1 MAQGEQ
7 PRVTELLFRYEEDCW
22 AGSSAAGGCENS
34 AMWSP
39 WYDRGE
45 KPSSVGDLLVSR
57 TPRDPAVQS
66 MYDELEAAFREFKR
80 AQRWFPVLRRVR
92 EARDTMR
99 MEALE
104 RSVRGDLEKI
114 VRKMLRADWTHLS
127 SREVI
132 EKMDYLKNAASAFRV
147 LKTRL
152 RKQSVAVFRGVSS
165 RQLDNTFWKLTARE
179 MGVPLGFRQPFF
191 AVRAYVR
198 TVLTNVNSEITGDF
212 ENCIKHFRIRKF
224 ITYCEDV
231 GLFCGKYAFRQ

>member
-7 PRVTELLFRYEEDCW
+7 PGETELQFPYEEDYW
-22 AGSSAAGGCENS
+22 AGGSAAGGCENVTLE
-34 AMWSP
+34 P
-39 WYDRGE
+39 WYNVDVE
-45 KPSSVGDLLVSR
+45 PSNVCDLPVSR
-57 TPRDPAVQS
+57 TTRDPAVQA
-66 MYDELEAAFREFKR
+66 MYDELEAGFRKFKR
-80 AQRWFPVLRRVR
+80 AQRGFAVLRRFR

-99 MEALE
+99 VEALE

-114 VRKMLRADWTHLS
+114 VRKMLRADWSHLS

-165 RQLDNTFWKLTARE
+165 RQLDNRFWKITARE

-198 TVLTNVNSEITGDF
+198 TVLTNVHSEITGDF
-212 ENCIKHFRIRKF
+212 EDCIKHFRIRKF